1 MKKLLIA
8 VVLCICFVSAAPA
21 PASPP
26 VPVFDRKTQGGGGSA
41 DLAKRIDSIVGQK
54 SQKKVQ
60 FSIHIVEA
68 DSGKTVF
75 SRNANMAL
83 TPASNMKIVTTA
95 AALKY
100 LGTNYKYKT
109 KVGLCDDTL
118 VIIGSGDPLLGDKV
132 TDAKYDRGVGW
143 IFKDIIR
150 VLKKNGIKAIKDI
163 IVDSSVFDDRRVHPN
178 WPKKD
183 LNRRYA
189 CEVSG
194 LNFNGNCIDVTAKNS
209 GGKVVV
215 SIEPATDYV
224 KIINKVRRIKR
235 GKVGVAAYRT
245 REPNKIILE
254 GKCKKQ
260 QGPFP
265 VAIERPAV
273 FLGFLLAE
281 HLSKQGIVA
290 GGKVVEKPVG
300 RDCRLRLLR
309 EYSTPITECLTRC
322 NKNSFGLAAEALLK
336 TIAAHSH
343 KDYKNGSWA
352 EGRKLVSQYLLGL
365 GIDEKEFHIDDGS
378 GLSRQN
384 KLSANAITKVLTYVY
399 KSKDWKLYKDSLA
412 VGGVDGTIKKYFKE
426 KKYKGKI
433 FAKTG
438 YIAGVKSLSGMCTG
452 RGGDYIFSI
461 LANNANGQ
469 TRTAINDIV
478 KAIVDSE

>member
-1 MKKLLIA
+1 MEVRVKKFLVA
-8 VVLCICFVSAAPA
+8 VVMCTCLVGAAL
-21 PASPP
+21 
-26 VPVFDRKTQGGGGSA
+26 A
-41 DLAKRIDSIVGQK
+41 DLAGQVESIVRQP
-54 SQKKVQ
+54 SQSRVQ
-60 FSIHIVEA
+60 FSIHIVKA
-68 DSGKTVF
+68 DSGETIY
-75 SRNANMAL
+75 RHNANTAMI
-83 TPASNMKIVTTA
+83 PASNMKIITAA
-95 AALKY
+95 AALKF
-100 LGTNYKYKT
+100 LGAGYEYKT
-109 KVGLCDDTL
+109 WVGLQGDTL
-118 VIIGSGDPLLGDKV
+118 VVIGGGDPLLGDET
-132 TDAKYDRGVGW
+132 TDTRYGKERGW
-143 IFKDIIR
+143 IFEDIAQALR
-150 VLKKNGIKAIKDI
+150 QNDVKVVRDI

-194 LNFNGNCIDVTAKNS
+194 LNFNGNCIDVTTKNS

-224 KIINKVRRIKR
+224 KIINKVRRVKR

-300 RDCRLRLLR
+300 RDCRLRLRR

-322 NKNSFGLAAEALLK
+322 NKDSFGLAAEALLK

-384 KLSANAITKVLTYVY
+384 KLSANAITKVLLRVY